1 MPGMRVTLGQLKAFE
16 AVARLGSFS
25 AAARELFVT
34 QPAVSKKI
42 RLLQEE
48 VGMPLLEQ
56 VGKRI
61 DLTDAGRQL
70 LGVCTD
76 WLDTWAR
83 FEQSIA
89 DLQGLKKGRLRIA
102 VVTTSKYFMPRVLGP
117 FCTRYPGIDVAMEV
131 INRDRLLERLAR
143 NEDDLYIMG
152 VPPDDLDIDSEPLVD
167 NPLIVVA
174 PVSHPL
180 ASRRRI
186 RIAELADEPF
196 LMREQGS
203 GTRIAVERVFGA
215 KGVALRVKMELGS
228 NEAIKQAVAGGLGLS
243 IMSRHA
249 LHPLTGADQLVELAV
264 QGFPIKRHWYV
275 VTPRGKQLSV
285 VARTFLEF
293 LRANRGL
300 LQAKPGAAVATGI
313 AS

>member
-1 MPGMRVTLGQLKAFE
+1 MPAMRVTLGQLTAFE

-25 AAARELFVT
+25 GAANELFVT

-48 VGMPLLEQ
+48 VGLPLLEQ

-61 DLTDAGRQL
+61 DLTDAGRL
-70 LGVCTD
+70 LLNLCRD

-89 DLQGLKKGRLRIA
+89 DLQGLKQGRLRIA

-117 FCTRYPGIDVAMEV
+117 FCERYPGIDVAMEV

-143 NEDDLYIMG
+143 NDDDLYIMG
-152 VPPDDLDIDSEPLVD
+152 VPPDDLDINSEPLIG
-167 NPLIVVA
+167 NPLVVVSPA
-174 PVSHPL
+174 SHPL
-180 ASRRRI
+180 ATRRRV
-186 RIAELADEPF
+186 RFSELADQVF
-196 LMREQGS
+196 LMREEGS
-203 GTRIAVERVFGA
+203 GTRITIERLFA
-215 KGVALRVKMELGS
+215 EKQTPLKVKMELGS
-228 NEAIKQAVAGGLGLS
+228 NEAIKQAVAGGLGLA

-249 LHPLTGADQLVELAV
+249 LNPMTHGDRIVELNV
-264 QGFPIKRHWYV
+264 QGFPIKRFWYV

-285 VARTFLEF
+285 VAQTFLEF
-293 LRANRGL
+293 LRAHIKL
-300 LQAKPGAAVATGI
+300 LEPA
-313 AS
+313 

>member
-1 MPGMRVTLGQLKAFE
+1 MPAMRVTLGQLTAFE

-25 AAARELFVT
+25 GAANELFVT

-42 RLLQEE
+42 RLLQEQ
-48 VGMPLLEQ
+48 VGLALLEQ

-61 DLTDAGRQL
+61 YLTDAGRL
-70 LGVCTD
+70 LLNLCRD

-89 DLQGLKKGRLRIA
+89 DLQGLKQGRLRIA

-117 FCTRYPGIDVAMEV
+117 FCERYPGIDVAMEV

-143 NEDDLYIMG
+143 NDDDLYIMG
-152 VPPDDLDIDSEPLVD
+152 VPPDDLDIDSEPLIG
-167 NPLIVVA
+167 NPLVVISPA
-174 PVSHPL
+174 SHPL
-180 ASRRRI
+180 ATRRRV
-186 RIAELADEPF
+186 RFSELADQVF

-203 GTRIAVERVFGA
+203 GTRITIERLFA
-215 KGVALRVKMELGS
+215 EKQTPLKVKMELGS
-228 NEAIKQAVAGGLGLS
+228 NEAIKQAVAGGLGLA

-249 LHPLTGADQLVELAV
+249 LNPMTHGGRIVELNV
-264 QGFPIKRHWYV
+264 QGFPIKRFWYV

-285 VARTFLEF
+285 VAQTFLEF
-293 LRANRGL
+293 LRAHIKL
-300 LQAKPGAAVATGI
+300 LAPA
-313 AS
+313 

>member
-1 MPGMRVTLGQLKAFE
+1 MPAMRVTLGQLTAFE

-25 AAARELFVT
+25 GAANELFVT

-48 VGMPLLEQ
+48 VGLPLLEQ

-61 DLTDAGRQL
+61 YLTDAGRL
-70 LGVCTD
+70 LLNLCRD

-89 DLQGLKKGRLRIA
+89 DLQGLKQGRLRIA

-117 FCTRYPGIDVAMEV
+117 FCERYPGIDVAMEV

-143 NEDDLYIMG
+143 NDDDLYIMG
-152 VPPDDLDIDSEPLVD
+152 VPPDDLDINSEPLIG
-167 NPLIVVA
+167 NPLVVVSPA
-174 PVSHPL
+174 SHPL
-180 ASRRRI
+180 ATRRRV
-186 RIAELADEPF
+186 RFSELADQVF
-196 LMREQGS
+196 LMREEGS
-203 GTRIAVERVFGA
+203 GTRITIERLFA
-215 KGVALRVKMELGS
+215 EKQTPLKVKMELGS
-228 NEAIKQAVAGGLGLS
+228 NEAIKQAVAGGLGLA

-249 LHPLTGADQLVELAV
+249 LNPMTHGDRIVELNV
-264 QGFPIKRHWYV
+264 QGFPIKRFWYV

-285 VARTFLEF
+285 VAQTFLEF
-293 LRANRGL
+293 LRAHIKL
-300 LQAKPGAAVATGI
+300 LEPA
-313 AS
+313 